1 MNERSKSYREN
12 PKYKAVEQALRC
24 AREELADRAHILGGH
39 VSDNPVVNIDVNEL
53 MTGSIN
59 RMSHVY
65 RYSSLPTCRR
75 ENVAEHSWYVAFYAY
90 LIARDLMQQ
99 GCPVDTWKLLSRALV
114 HDLDES
120 MTGDFLR
127 YVKYGHP
134 DLKRALDEVSVSMID
149 QMTYKLR
156 SGGEAVKRDWC
167 NAKAADLEGDIIQ
180 VADLARVL
188 SYVWEEVNTGNSHV
202 RHIMTECA
210 NYIKEFIKSRSA
222 SSVVPYAEEIVK
234 WVAEQLES

>member
-1 MNERSKSYREN
+1 MSETNSRITD
-12 PKYKAVEQALRC
+12 KA
-24 AREELADRAHILGGH
+24 I
-39 VSDNPVVNIDVNEL
+39 VNIDINEML
-53 MTGSIN
+53 SGSIH

-65 RYSSLPTCRR
+65 RYSSVPIGRR

-90 LIARDLMQQ
+90 LIGQDLQQQ
-99 GCPVDTWKLLSRALV
+99 GFNVDFGEMLSRALV

-149 QMTYKLR
+149 KMAYKLK
-156 SGGEAVKRDWC
+156 SGRKAIQKHWSEAKD
-167 NAKAADLEGDIIQ
+167 NDLEGDIIQ

-188 SYVWEEVNTGNSHV
+188 SYVLEEIKMGNSHV
-202 RHIMTECA
+202 TNIISECSE
-210 NYIKEFIKSRSA
+210 YIEEFAEKHTHSP
-222 SSVVPYAEEIVK
+222 VTPYAREIVK
-234 WVAEQLES
+234 WARAYHL